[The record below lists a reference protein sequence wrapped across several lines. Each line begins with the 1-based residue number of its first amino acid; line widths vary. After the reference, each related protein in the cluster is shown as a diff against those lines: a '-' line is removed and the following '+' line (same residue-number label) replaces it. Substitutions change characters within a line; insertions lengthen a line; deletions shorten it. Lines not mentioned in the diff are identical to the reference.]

1 MATAARR
8 ESIPLTEDDL
18 AVLERLLQSSSLER
32 RALEQLSEEV
42 GDSKA
47 ALLHALLVVGIDA
60 VRERA
65 REAPFAEAQARQ
77 GDADAALISATQKVE
92 HYEMAGY
99 GSVRE
104 YAKLLGQNEIASLL
118 NETLEEEKTADQKL
132 NGIAKKIHSQAAK
145 LSKAA

>member
-1 MATAARR
+1 MSTAARR

-32 RALEQLSEEV
+32 RALEQLSDEV

-65 REAPFAEAQARQ
+65 REDGYRELMVSRDTDDEAEIRAARRRQ
-77 GDADAALISATQKVE
+77 I
-92 HYEMAGY
+92 AGW
-99 GSVRE
+99 G
-104 YAKLLGQNEIASLL
+104 NE
-118 NETLEEEKTADQKL
+118 
-132 NGIAKKIHSQAAK
+132 
-145 LSKAA
+145 

>member
-65 REAPFAEAQARQ
+65 REDGYHELMASQDTDDEQEIRTARRRQ
-77 GDADAALISATQKVE
+77 IADWGDE
-92 HYEMAGY
+92 
-99 GSVRE
+99 
-104 YAKLLGQNEIASLL
+104 
-118 NETLEEEKTADQKL
+118 
-132 NGIAKKIHSQAAK
+132 
-145 LSKAA
+145 

>member
-1 MATAARR
+1 MSTAARR

-65 REAPFAEAQARQ
+65 REDGYRELMASQDAEDKAEIRAARHRQ
-77 GDADAALISATQKVE
+77 
-92 HYEMAGY
+92 
-99 GSVRE
+99 
-104 YAKLLGQNEIASLL
+104 IASWG
-118 NETLEEEKTADQKL
+118 EE
-132 NGIAKKIHSQAAK
+132 
-145 LSKAA
+145 

>member
-8 ESIPLTEDDL
+8 ESIPVTEDDL

-32 RALEQLSEEV
+32 RALEQLSDEV

-65 REAPFAEAQARQ
+65 REDGYRELRATQ
-77 GDADAALISATQKVE
+77 DADE
-92 HYEMAGY
+92 E
-99 GSVRE
+99 RE
-104 YAKLLGQNEIASLL
+104 IRTARRRQIADWGD
-118 NETLEEEKTADQKL
+118 E
-132 NGIAKKIHSQAAK
+132 
-145 LSKAA
+145 